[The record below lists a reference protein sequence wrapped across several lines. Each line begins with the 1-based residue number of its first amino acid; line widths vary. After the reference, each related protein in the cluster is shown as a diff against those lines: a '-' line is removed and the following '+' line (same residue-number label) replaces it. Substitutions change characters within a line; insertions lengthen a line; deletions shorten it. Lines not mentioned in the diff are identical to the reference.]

1 MKWKLTKLDYI
12 ILDSENLIQIMVR
25 KGKDNFKQLFDDK
38 CNFKYKSSFPES
50 TGEKRVSLKNPSPF
64 TNF

>member
-1 MKWKLTKLDYI
+1 MA
-12 ILDSENLIQIMVR
+12 R

-38 CNFKYKSSFPES
+38 CNFKYKSSFPKS
-50 TGEKRVSLKNPSPF
+50 TVEKRVSLKNPSPF

>member
-1 MKWKLTKLDYI
+1 
-12 ILDSENLIQIMVR
+12 MVR